1 MIKVSGDPGVEL
13 YHKLCLKIW
22 ETEQWPEERRKSVFV
37 TLPKKGDLQ
46 QCSNYRT
53 IALIS
58 HASKILHKI
67 TMKRLEN
74 TISREV
80 NETQAGFRP
89 NRGTRDQ
96 IMNLRNMIE
105 KTRETNTEMYMC
117 FIDYTKAF
125 DCVSHNKL
133 LSDLKIFKVHYKVI
147 NLKQD
152 LYKKQM
158 ATVCPEEGTSDWFPI
173 KRGVRQGCILSLS
186 LFCIYTER
194 IMREVEHDGQHLD
207 FQAIK
212 MNGEEIKELRYADD
226 TALISK
232 TPDGTTYFSQSK
244 TIVRKKIST
253 SIHQKL

>member
-22 ETEQWPEERRKSVFV
+22 ETAQWPEEWHKSVFV

-58 HASKILHKI
+58 HASKILLKI
-67 TMKRLEN
+67 IMKRLEN

-96 IMNLRNMIE
+96 IMNLGNMIE

-133 LSDLKIFKVHYKVI
+133 LNDLKTFKVHYKIV
-147 NLKQD
+147 NLIQD
-152 LYKKQM
+152 YKKQM
-158 ATVCPEEGTSDWFPI
+158 ATVRLEEGTSDWFPI
-173 KRGVRQGCILSLS
+173 KRGVRQGCILSPS
-186 LFCIYTER
+186 LFSIYTER

-212 MNGEEIKELRYADD
+212 MNGEEIKELIYADD
-226 TALISK
+226 TAFISK
-232 TPDGTTYFSQSK
+232 TPDGLNH
-244 TIVRKKIST
+244 I
-253 SIHQKL
+253 L